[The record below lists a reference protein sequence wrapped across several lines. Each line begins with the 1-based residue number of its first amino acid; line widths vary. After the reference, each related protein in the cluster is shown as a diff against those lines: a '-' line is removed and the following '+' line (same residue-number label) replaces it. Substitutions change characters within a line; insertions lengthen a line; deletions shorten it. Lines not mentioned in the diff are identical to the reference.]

1 MKHINKFDDFKVN
14 ESFDFDIS
22 QLPNNIIQALF
33 SDYGKSMITIG
44 LIAGYSKIKDIF
56 SFFKTP
62 KFNKIKPI
70 FDKIKDDAVINELL
84 VELYPH
90 RHAATFDSSDV
101 SCERR
106 KSLEILDKI
115 FKRSEELLS
124 KKDYDMFYS
133 LVRKYDYQRNYQG
146 NYFTQQKPIESAKA
160 KTDKIIIS
168 LHQKGKLTP
177 EEIAETTGVTTDYVN
192 NLISKM

>member
-1 MKHINKFDDFKVN
+1 MRHINKFDDFKVN

-90 RHAATFDSSDV
+90 RHAATFDTTDFSF
-101 SCERR
+101 ERR

-124 KKDYDMFYS
+124 KKDYDLFYS
-133 LVRKYDYQRNYQG
+133 LVRKYDHQGNYQG

-168 LHQKGKLTP
+168 LHQKVKLTP
-177 EEIAETTGVTTDYVN
+177 EQIAETTGVTSHYVN
-192 NLISKM
+192 ALISKM